1 VTGRKALKQEGGGQR
16 RNGKPSRK
24 RPLEVEYL
32 PVAIQDLFEIIEYIR
47 KDNPGAAAALVKR
60 FDEALGKLGSF
71 PEIGPV
77 PKDERLK
84 ARGYRVLVIEN
95 YLAFYVVHENAGIV
109 EVRRVLHG
117 RRRYSFLL

>member
-1 VTGRKALKQEGGGQR
+1 MKRDGGVKQ
-16 RNGKPSRK
+16 RNGEPSRK
-24 RPLEVEYL
+24 RPLEVKYL
-32 PVAIQDLFEIIEYIR
+32 PVAIQDLFEIIEYVR
-47 KDNPGAAAALVKR
+47 KDNPGAAAALVGR

-77 PKDERLK
+77 PKDERLR
-84 ARGYRVLVIEN
+84 ARGYRILVIDN
-95 YLAFYVVHENAGIV
+95 YLAFYVIHEKENIV